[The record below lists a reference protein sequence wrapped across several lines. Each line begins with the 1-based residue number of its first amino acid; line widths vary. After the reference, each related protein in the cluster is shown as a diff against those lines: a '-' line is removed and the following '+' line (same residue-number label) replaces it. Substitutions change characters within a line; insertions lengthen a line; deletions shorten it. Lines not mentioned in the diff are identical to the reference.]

1 MRPVFYFLFLPFPLP
16 SSPPPKEGAFEEFKL
31 GQGSKINSILK
42 ENKALLLERR
52 NLLRQ
57 LTEEVN
63 AVKRDI
69 DCTATVIQQ
78 HRDLRGD
85 QGILSRIK
93 NVPRVHMRLNLVFPN
108 VFT

>member
-1 MRPVFYFLFLPFPLP
+1 MLPVFYFLFLPFSLKNLPSLP
-16 SSPPPKEGAFEEFKL
+16 SSPPPKEEAFEEFKL

-42 ENKALLLERR
+42 ENKAVLLERR

-78 HRDLRGD
+78 HRELRGD
-85 QGILSRIK
+85 QGILSRK
-93 NVPRVHMRLNLVFPN
+93 YLMFLE
-108 VFT
+108 FT